1 MIPSSACP
9 QRRADQPGNAG
20 QHGDQCRQLHHPMGH
35 HRRERQYR
43 RAGLRDLKALEI
55 VNTCSNLLDFCG
67 SNIRVE
73 AWCG

>member
-1 MIPSSACP
+1 VRIASLKHEARLGYS
-9 QRRADQPGNAG
+9 
-20 QHGDQCRQLHHPMGH
+20 
-35 HRRERQYR
+35 RRERQYR